1 MLWTNTTWQ
10 KHLTLVTH
18 FAIVAEDNLF
28 KLGIGM
34 SHEWQVQ
41 ALWRHLHQL
50 FMHTHIGGKFIFHQY
65 QSSVN
70 IDIQS
75 VAHEKTNYIQKNQW
89 NVIIHSCFNSNGSFA
104 KPPIKLGMD

>member
-1 MLWTNTTWQ
+1 MTGTGI
-10 KHLTLVTH
+10 VTSSSPIIH
-18 FAIVAEDNLF
+18 AY
-28 KLGIGM
+28 
-34 SHEWQVQ
+34 
-41 ALWRHLHQL
+41 
-50 FMHTHIGGKFIFHQY
+50 THIGGKFIFHQY

-75 VAHEKTNYIQKNQW
+75 VAHEKTNYIHKNQW